1 MAQLRWQHDIG
12 AVIAAQVWDPGG
24 LRAVKDAKSGFY
36 SWEAVRPS
44 VVLLVQDLH
53 SCQADGK
60 NVVCVKWKH
69 SVGSRVFR
77 CNEPMR
83 LQFKC
88 VYIHVWCPLF
98 MLVYFLAM
106 CIDKDHTILVII

>member
-12 AVIAAQVWDPGG
+12 AVIAAQVWNPGG
-24 LRAVKDAKSGFY
+24 LRAAKDAKSGFY

-60 NVVCVKWKH
+60 TVVCVKWKH
-69 SVGSRVFR
+69 CALSRVLDAMSR
-77 CNEPMR
+77 
-83 LQFKC
+83 C
-88 VYIHVWCPLF
+88 VYNLNVYTYMSGVVYSWLF
-98 MLVYFLAM
+98 V
-106 CIDKDHTILVII
+106 C